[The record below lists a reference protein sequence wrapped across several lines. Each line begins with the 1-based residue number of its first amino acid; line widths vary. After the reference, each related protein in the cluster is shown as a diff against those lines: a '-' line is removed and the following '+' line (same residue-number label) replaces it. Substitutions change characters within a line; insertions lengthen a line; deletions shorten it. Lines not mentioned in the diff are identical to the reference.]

1 MKFNSKIFNLDPAP
15 RTLLFYFAVPIQL
28 VASAVSGVGF
38 VQNSPVFYLLGSVI
52 WLIWFVIMFFIGM
65 PSFDLVAKTRIRF
78 MKKYA
83 KIIFVIFLAIGIME
97 IVTLFGLHSY
107 LAQINSSSITKIWN
121 AFNRGFGYNDAT
133 ALTHQAT
140 DNLLD
145 GKNPYA
151 NSNVVTALLRFNNY
165 SDRVTPLREG
175 RFSDSFP
182 YPSNERLEVVWNEV
196 IKSPQ
201 QIPDEYASKLSYP
214 AGSFLLPVP
223 FVLIGISDF
232 RIIFTIIVLLTII
245 YVIYLLPK
253 SNKLLFLG
261 IILISFDLWN
271 SIADGETGSLVFPF
285 LLLAFVLF
293 KRKIWLS
300 ALFMGIAVATK
311 QTAWFFL
318 PFYFIMVFRTFNL
331 KTTGFVASIITIVF
345 LATNLPFIL
354 IDAKLWL
361 ASVVT
366 PMSESMFPLGVGLV
380 TLVTSGLI
388 NIQSSLIF
396 EIMEFTVLGLGL
408 FWYFFNYLRFP
419 LLGPVLAIFPLFF
432 AWRSLW
438 PYFFYTIIIVLA
450 MKMIGYEEVNN
461 TKKLES
467 LSP

>member
-1 MKFNSKIFNLDPAP
+1 VKLNIKTFNLDPTP
-15 RTLLFYFAVPIQL
+15 RILFFYFAVPIQL
-28 VASAVSGVGF
+28 AASAVSGIGF
-38 VQNSPVFYLLGSVI
+38 VQNSPDFYILGSFI
-52 WLIWFVIMFFIGM
+52 WLIWFVLMFFIGI
-65 PSFDLVAKTRIRF
+65 PSFDLVAKKRIRA

-83 KIIFVIFLAIGIME
+83 KIIFIIFLAVGLME
-97 IVTLFGLHSY
+97 MVTLFGLHSY
-107 LAQINSSSITKIWN
+107 LAQANPSSITKIWN
-121 AFNRGFGYNDAT
+121 AFDRGFGYNDAT

-140 DNLLD
+140 ENLLD

-182 YPSNERLEVVWNEV
+182 YPSSERLEQVWNEV
-196 IKSPQ
+196 IKTPQ
-201 QIPDEYASKLSYP
+201 QIPEEYASKLSYP

-223 FVLIGISDF
+223 FILMGINDF
-232 RIIFTIIVLLTII
+232 RIIFAIFVLLTII

-253 SNKLLFLG
+253 SKKLLFLG
-261 IILISFDLWN
+261 ILLISFDLWN

-285 LLLAFVLF
+285 LLLAFVLVN
-293 KRKIWLS
+293 RKTWLS
-300 ALFMGIAVATK
+300 ALFMGIAVTTK

-331 KTTGFVASIITIVF
+331 KTTGFVASVITIVF

-354 IDAKLWL
+354 MDAKLWVV
-361 ASVVT
+361 SVVT
-366 PMSESMFPLGVGLV
+366 PMSENMFPLGVGLV

-388 NIQSSLIF
+388 NIQSSLMFNIL
-396 EIMEFTVLGLGL
+396 EFTVLGAGV
-408 FWYFFNYLRFP
+408 FWYFVNYFRFP
-419 LLGPVLAIFPLFF
+419 LLGPILAIFPLFF

-450 MKMIGYEEVNN
+450 MLLMEDQEIKN
-461 TKKLES
+461 TKELG
-467 LSP
+467 LALP